1 MNRPGAPVLP
11 ALPPVPS
18 ELAETLPAAFAPAG
32 SSQDPASGVPIRA
45 LEAYRHAAAIVDAAD
60 PACQVDWAL
69 VAAIGKVESDH
80 GRYAGNAID
89 GSGVVR
95 PGIYGLPLNGHNNT
109 ATVFDSDGGL
119 LDRDTQWDRAVGPMQ
134 FIPTTWDTVGVD
146 ADGDGT
152 KDPQNISDAAT
163 ATAVYLCSGPGDLTQ
178 PTDLRAAVLRYNQSD
193 AYVQQVVAIADA
205 YRRGVTA
212 LPATALTSAQLDAAP
227 YLPSGE
233 PQVSLPARRRRPPSS
248 GQPSSGASSSGSSGD
263 SGSRDSGD
271 SGDSGGAGGSS
282 PQPQPS
288 PSPTSPGV
296 VGHADRHRRVR
307 QRNAPRAPPP
317 RRPPRR
323 PRPRRRPPRSP
334 RARSSA
340 SSGSATSVSDAA
352 RPGTLTAPARGAAAA
367 IPGSRSVWCPE
378 AGPTWSALSL
388 GIEAVRRA
396 GSAQEAGDHRHRH
409 DDDQHRDGHP
419 PAKRGGHRAAS
430 GTVSDRGVVVTR
442 RRGRRW
448 VS

>member
-1 MNRPGAPVLP
+1 MPRDTRQLIRRVGAALPALALIGGGAALAATGGRQAPLPVAQSQPQVSVPSSPVNRPGAPLLP

-18 ELAETLPAAFAPAG
+18 ELAETLPAAFAG

-109 ATVFDSDGGL
+109 ATVLDSDGGL

-152 KDPQNISDAAT
+152 KDPQNIADAAT

-178 PTDLRAAVLRYNQSD
+178 PTDLRSAVLRYNQSD
-193 AYVQQVVAIADA
+193 AYVQQVVAIADV

-212 LPATALTSAQLDAAP
+212 LAATALTSAQLDAAP

-233 PQVSLPARRRRPPSS
+233 PRVSPAGSTPTSPSS

-296 VGHADRHRRVR
+296 VDTLTGTV
-307 QRNAPRAPPP
+307 
-317 RRPPRR
+317 
-323 PRPRRRPPRSP
+323 
-334 RARSSA
+334 
-340 SSGSATSVSDAA
+340 GSVSGP
-352 RPGTLTAPARGAAAA
+352 PGPSPTPTSTSPTPTPTPAP
-367 IPGSRSVWCPE
+367 E
-378 AGPTWSALSL
+378 PTCTIL
-388 GIEAVRRA
+388 
-396 GSAQEAGDHRHRH
+396 
-409 DDDQHRDGHP
+409 
-419 PAKRGGHRAAS
+419 
-430 GTVSDRGVVVTR
+430 GVVRV
-442 RRGRRW
+442 GDICL
-448 VS
+448 